1 VGSSTRSK
9 KFSRGFFDSEV
20 REAIDTRRRA
30 HSTFV
35 ATEPGSTEARE
46 FWSRFVEARDNARQL
61 VSEKKKHEFQRFVDQ
76 VTDSAD
82 ASNMKLCWLLLEHL
96 KSRKAPPLCSRRMAR
111 SRSLCLSASRPGP
124 TTRGDS
130 RHRI

>member
-1 VGSSTRSK
+1 VWSPAQGESVNEVVTEFTGKLFEALEGSVGSSTRSK

-82 ASNMKLCWLLLEHL
+82 DSNMK
-96 KSRKAPPLCSRRMAR
+96 
-111 SRSLCLSASRPGP
+111 
-124 TTRGDS
+124 
-130 RHRI
+130 